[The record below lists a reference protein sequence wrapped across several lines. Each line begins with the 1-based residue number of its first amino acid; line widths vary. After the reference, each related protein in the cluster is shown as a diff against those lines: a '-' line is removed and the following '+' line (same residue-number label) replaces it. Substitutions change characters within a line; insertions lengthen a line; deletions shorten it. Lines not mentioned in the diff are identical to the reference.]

1 MREGI
6 TEIEDEAFSNCDKS
20 EKIKIPDSV
29 TSIGECAFYAC
40 SSLKEINLTYDLT
53 SINFDI
59 RFRLFFINNKINT
72 KEFLNW

>member
-6 TEIEDEAFSNCDKS
+6 TEIEDYAFEGCDKL

-40 SSLKEINLTYDLT
+40 SSLKEINLTYVLT

-59 RFRLFFINNKINT
+59 RFR
-72 KEFLNW
+72 